1 MRKLVHLITE
11 SQIFRHVWPCHSSLA
26 NEKKKG
32 DRAEEKE
39 REGERERNQLGM
51 KEGSQ
56 GEENNRSSEE
66 LAPPNNTEKKHH
78 PSFFSIGTQAV
89 VLTNLELISFL
100 SLRPVLTVSWRRISR
115 LSLIRRLHSRFPF
128 FLS

>member
-1 MRKLVHLITE
+1 MRKLVHLI
-11 SQIFRHVWPCHSSLA
+11 QKARYFDIYGHVIVYWQ

-32 DRAEEKE
+32 DRAKEKG
-39 REGERERNQLGM
+39 REGAREKSIGDERGITRRRITIEAQ
-51 KEGSQ
+51 KSW
-56 GEENNRSSEE
+56 
-66 LAPPNNTEKKHH
+66 PPQIKRKKYH
-78 PSFFSIGTQAV
+78 PSFFSIGTHAV